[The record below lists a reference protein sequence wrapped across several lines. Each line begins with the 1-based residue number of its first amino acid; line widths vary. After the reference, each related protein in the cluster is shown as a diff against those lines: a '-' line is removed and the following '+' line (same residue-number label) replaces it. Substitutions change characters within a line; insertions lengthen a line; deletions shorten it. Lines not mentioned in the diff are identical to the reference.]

1 MAVFAMMKKFKI
13 AVLPGDGIG
22 PEVVKQAV
30 KVLDRAGEKY
40 GFGLEYSYAD
50 IGGIAIE
57 KTGAP
62 LPSETLKLCKSSD
75 AVLMGAVGGY
85 EWDNLPG
92 DKRPEAGLLKIRSE
106 LGLFAN
112 YRPAVIYGP
121 LIGAS
126 PLQERI
132 TKNGIDILIL
142 RELTGGIYFG
152 EKKRIKTETGEQA
165 AYDTMIYRRSEVERI
180 ARLAFETA
188 MMRGKKLTS
197 VDKANV
203 LEVSRFWRE
212 IIIDVSKEYPDVEL
226 NHLYVDN
233 AAMQL
238 VIHPEQFDVI
248 VTGNMFGDI
257 LSDEAAML
265 TGSIG
270 MLPSASI
277 GEGSL
282 GLYEPVHGS
291 APDIA
296 GRDMANP
303 LATILSAAMLLKYSF
318 KLEPASK
325 AIENAVAKVLE
336 DNLMTIDIAVKNVKV
351 IGCEQMGDEVVKR
364 I

>member
-1 MAVFAMMKKFKI
+1 MKKYKI

-22 PEVVKQAV
+22 PEVVKQAT
-30 KVLDRAGEKY
+30 KVLDRVGKKF
-40 GFGLEYSYAD
+40 GFELEYSYAD
-50 IGGIAIE
+50 IGGIAID
-57 KTGAP
+57 KTGDP
-62 LPSETLKLCKSSD
+62 LPAATLQLCKESD
-75 AVLMGAVGGY
+75 AVLMGAVGGDK
-85 EWDNLPG
+85 WDNLPG
-92 DKRPEAGLLKIRSE
+92 NKRPEAGLLGIRAG

-112 YRPAVIYGP
+112 YRPAVIYKP
-121 LIGAS
+121 LKGAS
-126 PLQERI
+126 PLKDRI
-132 TKNGIDILIL
+132 IKNGLDILIL

-152 EKKRIKTETGEQA
+152 EKKRIVDNGEPC

-180 ARLAFETA
+180 ARLAFEAART
-188 MMRGKKLTS
+188 RNKKVTS

-212 IIIDVSKEYPDVEL
+212 IVTEVSKDYPDIAL
-226 NHLYVDN
+226 NYLFVDN

-257 LSDEAAML
+257 LSDEASIL

-270 MLPSASI
+270 MLPSASL
-277 GEGSL
+277 GPGNF

-296 GRDMANP
+296 GHDKANP
-303 LATILSAAMLLKYSF
+303 LAMILSASMMLKYTF
-318 KLEPASK
+318 GLNEEAKTIEK
-325 AIENAVAKVLE
+325 AVLKTLQDGFMTFDIATENA
-336 DNLMTIDIAVKNVKV
+336 TIV
-351 IGCEQMGDEVVKR
+351 GCDEMGDKVAER

>member
-1 MAVFAMMKKFKI
+1 MKNYKI

-22 PEVVKQAV
+22 PEVVRQAV
-30 KVLDRAGEKY
+30 KVLDKVAEKY
-40 GFGLEYSYAD
+40 KFSVEYYYAD
-50 IGGIAIE
+50 IGGIAID
-57 KTGAP
+57 KTGEP
-62 LPSETLKLCKSSD
+62 LPKTTLSVCKSSD

-85 EWDNLPG
+85 KWDNLPG
-92 DKRPEAGLLKIRSE
+92 DIRPEAGLLGIRAG

-112 YRPAVIYGP
+112 YRPAVIYKP
-121 LIGAS
+121 LRDAS
-126 PLQERI
+126 PLKDRI
-132 TKNGIDILIL
+132 TENGLDILIL

-152 EKKRIKTETGEQA
+152 DKKRIVTEDGEPA
-165 AYDTMIYRRSEVERI
+165 AYDTMIYRKSEVERI
-180 ARLAFETA
+180 ARLAFEA
-188 MMRGKKLTS
+188 ARQRNKKVTS
-197 VDKANV
+197 IDKANV

-212 IIIDVSKEYPDVEL
+212 IVINVSKEYPDVAL

-257 LSDEAAML
+257 LSDEASMI

-270 MLPSASI
+270 MLPSASL
-277 GEGSL
+277 GAESL

-296 GRDMANP
+296 GKDKANP
-303 LATILSAAMLLKYSF
+303 LAVILSAAMMLKYSF
-318 KLEPASK
+318 KLKEASE
-325 AIENAVAKVLE
+325 AIENAVVKVLE
-336 DNLMTIDIAVKNVKV
+336 DGLMTGDIATENAVV

-364 I
+364 L

>member
-1 MAVFAMMKKFKI
+1 MKKTYKI

-30 KVLDRAGEKY
+30 KALNRTGEKY
-40 GFGLEYSYAD
+40 GFGIEYSYAD
-50 IGGIAIE
+50 IGGIAIN
-57 KTGAP
+57 KTGTP
-62 LPSETLKLCKSSD
+62 LPSETLKVCKSSD

-106 LGLFAN
+106 LKLFAN
-112 YRPAVIYGP
+112 YRPAVIYSQ
-121 LIGAS
+121 LIDAS

-132 TKNGIDILIL
+132 TKNGVDILIL

-152 EKKRIKTETGEQA
+152 EKRRIVTETGEQA

-188 MMRGKKLTS
+188 RMRRKKLTS

-212 IIIDVSKEYPDVEL
+212 IIIDVSKDYPDVEL

-270 MLPSASI
+270 MLPSASL
-277 GEGSL
+277 GEGNL

-296 GRDMANP
+296 GRDLANP
-303 LATILSAAMLLKYSF
+303 LAAILSAAMLLRYSL
-318 KLEPASK
+318 KQEQAAK
-325 AIENAVAKVLE
+325 AIENSVAKVLE
-336 DNLMTIDIAVKNVKV
+336 DHLMTTDIAVKNAKV
-351 IGCEQMGDEVVKR
+351 VGCEQMGDEVVKR

>member
-1 MAVFAMMKKFKI
+1 MKNYKI

-22 PEVVKQAV
+22 PEVVRQAV
-30 KVLDRAGEKY
+30 KVLDKVAEKY
-40 GFGLEYSYAD
+40 KFSVEYYYAD
-50 IGGIAIE
+50 IGGIAID
-57 KTGAP
+57 KTGEP
-62 LPSETLKLCKSSD
+62 LPKTTLSVCKSSD

-85 EWDNLPG
+85 KWDNLPG
-92 DKRPEAGLLKIRSE
+92 DIRPEAGLLGIRAG

-112 YRPAVIYGP
+112 YRPAVIYKP
-121 LIGAS
+121 LRDAS
-126 PLQERI
+126 PLKDRI
-132 TKNGIDILIL
+132 TENGLDILIL

-152 EKKRIKTETGEQA
+152 DKKRIVTEDGEPA
-165 AYDTMIYRRSEVERI
+165 AYDTMIYRKSEVERI
-180 ARLAFETA
+180 ARLAFEA
-188 MMRGKKLTS
+188 ARQRNKKVTS
-197 VDKANV
+197 VDKAYV

-212 IIIDVSKEYPDVEL
+212 IVINVSKEYPDVAL

-257 LSDEAAML
+257 LSDEASMI

-270 MLPSASI
+270 MLPSASL
-277 GEGSL
+277 GAESL

-296 GRDMANP
+296 GKDKANP
-303 LATILSAAMLLKYSF
+303 LAVILSAAMMLKYSF
-318 KLEPASK
+318 KLKEASE
-325 AIENAVAKVLE
+325 AIENAVVKVLE
-336 DNLMTIDIAVKNVKV
+336 DGLMTGDIATENAVV

-364 I
+364 L

>member
-1 MAVFAMMKKFKI
+1 MFAMKKTYNI

-30 KVLDRAGEKY
+30 KVLNKTGEKI
-40 GFGLEYSYAD
+40 GFYIEYSYAD

-57 KTGAP
+57 KTGTP
-62 LPSETLKLCKSSD
+62 LPDETLELCKSSD

-85 EWDNLPG
+85 VWDNLPG
-92 DKRPEAGLLKIRSE
+92 DKRLEAGLLKIRSG

-112 YRPAVIYGP
+112 YRPAVIYSP

-132 TKNGIDILIL
+132 TKKGVDILIL

-152 EKKRIKTETGEQA
+152 EKKRITTKTGEQA

-188 MMRGKKLTS
+188 RMRRGKLTS

-212 IIIDVSKEYPDVEL
+212 IVIEVSKEYPDIEL

-270 MLPSASI
+270 MLPSASL
-277 GEGSL
+277 GESSL

-296 GRDMANP
+296 GRDMAIP
-303 LATILSAAMLLKYSF
+303 LATILSAAMLLRYSF
-318 KLEPASK
+318 KLEPAAK
-325 AIENAVAKVLE
+325 AIEDAVEKVLE
-336 DNLMTIDIAVKNVKV
+336 DNLMTCDIATENAKV
-351 IGCEQMGDEVVKR
+351 IGCEQMGDEVVAR

>member
-1 MAVFAMMKKFKI
+1 LKSYRI

-22 PEVVKQAV
+22 PEVIRQAI
-30 KVLDRAGEKY
+30 KVLDKTGEK
-40 GFGLEYSYAD
+40 FNFKTEYCYED
-50 IGGIAIE
+50 IGGIAID
-57 KTGAP
+57 KTGEP
-62 LPSETLKLCKSSD
+62 LPAKTLSVCISSD

-85 EWDNLPG
+85 KWDNLPG
-92 DKRPEAGLLKIRSE
+92 DKRPEAGLLGIRAG
-106 LGLFAN
+106 LVLFAN
-112 YRPAVIYGP
+112 YRPAVIYRP
-121 LIGAS
+121 LKDAS
-126 PLQERI
+126 PLKDRI
-132 TKNGIDILIL
+132 TKNGLDILIL

-152 EKKRIKTETGEQA
+152 DKKRTVTAEGEPA
-165 AYDTMIYRRSEVERI
+165 AYDTMIYRKSEVVRI
-180 ARLAFETA
+180 ARFAFEA
-188 MMRGKKLTS
+188 ARQRRKKVTS

-212 IIIDVSKEYPDVEL
+212 IVTDVSRDYPDITL

-238 VIHPEQFDVI
+238 VINPEQFDVI

-270 MLPSASI
+270 MLPSASL
-277 GEGSL
+277 GGTGL

-296 GRDMANP
+296 GKDVANP
-303 LATILSAAMLLKYSF
+303 LATILSAAMMLKYSF
-318 KLEPASK
+318 KLKEASE
-325 AIENAVAKVLE
+325 AIENAVIKVLE
-336 DNLMTIDIAVKNVKV
+336 DGLMTGDIATEKAVV

-364 I
+364 L